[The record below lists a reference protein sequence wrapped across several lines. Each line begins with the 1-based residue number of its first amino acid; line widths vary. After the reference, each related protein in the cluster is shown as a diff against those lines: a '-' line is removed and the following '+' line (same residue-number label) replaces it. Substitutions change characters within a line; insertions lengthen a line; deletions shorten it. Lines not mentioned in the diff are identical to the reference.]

1 MSCRPARS
9 SAQMANIRTSR
20 CPAVVSVYPRWVLDG
35 QTTKFPKLDF
45 LRDSTVQSA
54 AGNHGPMRCVEK
66 IRERRETDGFS
77 PGSLRAGGWGDGSRP
92 PGRDTVRAGEETRPG
107 CVIQDYDRPTSASTK
122 RRFSF
127 PGLRFSWIGARAFY
141 YPIEFG
147 TNIFIVQMRVPRT
160 TAASVAIELAD
171 FSLEML

>member
-1 MSCRPARS
+1 
-9 SAQMANIRTSR
+9 
-20 CPAVVSVYPRWVLDG
+20 
-35 QTTKFPKLDF
+35 
-45 LRDSTVQSA
+45 
-54 AGNHGPMRCVEK
+54 MRCVEK
-66 IRERRETDGFS
+66 IRERRETDGFP

-171 FSLEML
+171 FSLEMV